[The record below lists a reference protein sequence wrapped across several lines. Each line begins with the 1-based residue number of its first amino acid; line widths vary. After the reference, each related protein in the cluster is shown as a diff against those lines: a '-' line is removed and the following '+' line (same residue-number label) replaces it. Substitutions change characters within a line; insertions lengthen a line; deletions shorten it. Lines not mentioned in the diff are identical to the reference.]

1 MKLLIHF
8 QNIHGITVKVWEWIS
23 SFSPHLDVH
32 RCDHW
37 SMLGQ
42 KLNHISKRG
51 SCWENLTNVNANDY
65 QYCMICIWNLNNF
78 GIFHCVEMW
87 VYDLHTSYHIG
98 QSDWYCSFVPIATA
112 YFPVGG
118 GIDLRLPKYISL
130 IYPCVTFKW
139 LSNQQHQTWE
149 VIE

>member
-1 MKLLIHF
+1 MKSLIHS

-78 GIFHCVEMW
+78 GIFHCVEVW
-87 VYDLHTSYHIG
+87 VYDLHICYHIG
-98 QSDWYCSFVPIATA
+98 QSDWSCSFVPIATA
-112 YFPVGG
+112 YFPVGEV
-118 GIDLRLPKYISL
+118 LISDFL
-130 IYPCVTFKW
+130 NISHWFIHVW
-139 LSNQQHQTWE
+139 HSNGWATNSIRHERW
-149 VIE
+149 